1 MNAPPVGTVTFL
13 MTDIE
18 GSTRLWE
25 QQGEDFIPLLE
36 AHNRLV
42 RDILGAHR
50 GYEVRTEGDSFFFVF
65 DSAHDAL
72 AGAVELQ
79 HALHRENLGIRIR
92 IGIHTGDPT
101 FRDNDYFGPPVNRC
115 GRIRDAGHGGQTLLS
130 SATYALV
137 RDHPPPGVSFL
148 DRGEHRLRDLGAAER
163 LYQVQ
168 HPELPRDF
176 PPLRTLEAQP
186 NNLPAQRT
194 SFVGRQREL
203 AMLHDLLGVRG
214 SRPDAHYLTPTT
226 RLITLTGPGGVG
238 KTRLALQVAADH
250 LVDFVDGVWFVP
262 LATVEDPARVVPE
275 IAAVVLGKVAP
286 PQDLFP
292 SLVDYLRDKRALL
305 VLDNFEHLLPAASAL
320 GELLVLLPRLTCL
333 VTSRA
338 LLHLSGEYEFPVAS
352 LSDAES
358 LQLFLER
365 GQAARPG
372 LTLDAANLRAA
383 ALICQQLDGL
393 PLAIE
398 LAAARLRGM
407 TPMQIE
413 QRLGSRFD
421 ILSGGGH
428 DLPNRQRTMRAVLDW
443 SYDLLNPDE
452 RRLLGQLSVFA
463 GGFFLEGAEE
473 VCDAGDVLEGVFSLR
488 DRSLLSTEEQLG
500 ETRYEMLTL
509 VREYAAEKAEDLPV
523 LRARHAAHYLQ
534 IAQEWGE
541 KIGGRE
547 QREAL
552 ARLDMEYANFEA
564 ALRWADE
571 QQDWPMV
578 ARFVSALGEYAHTRG
593 RITPFVAEVIQRA
606 ANALVGTG
614 DTASQATLL
623 FALGAM
629 AWMQRRF
636 AEGEDCVNISL
647 QYYRESQLHERACRA
662 LNLLGLIAAS
672 QGRCDLA
679 RQRFQEGLAICD
691 EVGAQQEKAL
701 LLQNLSALELRLGSE
716 EEARALAEEGLR
728 INRALG
734 DEMGASYKLH
744 MLGLLA
750 LRRGDVAEGHR
761 LLAESLQ
768 IRAQL
773 NDKPGLARSFWTLGA
788 LHLAANDLEN
798 AALLLLTAR
807 RLEVESLLPGEAED
821 AETYAALCNR
831 LDAQTLARFT
841 AQVAETSLEEMIA
854 YARALLERTAGA

>member
-1 MNAPPVGTVTFL
+1 MASPPVGTVTFL

-25 QQGEDFIPLLE
+25 QHGNDFILLLE
-36 AHNRLV
+36 THNRLL
-42 RDILGAHR
+42 RDILSAHH

-65 DSAHDAL
+65 DTAYDAL
-72 AGAVELQ
+72 MGAVELQ
-79 HALHRENLGIRIR
+79 RALHRGNLGIRIR
-92 IGIHTGDPT
+92 IGLHTGDPA

-130 SATYALV
+130 SATFALV
-137 RDHPPPGVSFL
+137 RDHPPPGVTFL

-163 LYQVQ
+163 LYQIL
-168 HPELPRDF
+168 HPDLPRDF

-194 SFVGRQREL
+194 SFVGRLREL
-203 AMLHDLLGVRG
+203 TMLHELL
-214 SRPDAHYLTPTT
+214 AQENA

-250 LVDFVDGVWFVP
+250 LVDLTDGVWFVP
-262 LATVEDPARVVPE
+262 LASVEDPARVIPE
-275 IAAVVLGKVAP
+275 IAAMVLGKASP
-286 PQDLFP
+286 SQDPFP
-292 SLVDYLRDKRALL
+292 ALTDFLRDKRVLL
-305 VLDNFEHLLPAASAL
+305 VLDNFEHLLPAAGAL
-320 GELLVLLPRLTCL
+320 GELLALLPHLICL
-333 VTSRA
+333 VTSRS

-352 LSDAES
+352 LSDTES

-372 LTLDAANLRAA
+372 LTLDAPNLRAA

-407 TPMQIE
+407 TPAQIA

-428 DLPNRQRTMRAVLDW
+428 DLPDRQRTMRAALDW
-443 SYDLLNPDE
+443 SYELLGPDE
-452 RRLLGQLSVFA
+452 RRLFGQLSVFA
-463 GGFFLEGAEE
+463 GGFFLDAAEE
-473 VCDAGDVLEGVFSLR
+473 VCADFGSPAEGAQTQNSMVLEGVFSLR
-488 DRSLLSTEEQLG
+488 DRSLLTTEEQLG
-500 ETRYEMLTL
+500 EARYEMLTL
-509 VREYAAEKAEDLPV
+509 VRKYALEKVEDLPT
-523 LRARHAAHYLQ
+523 LRARHAAHYLR
-534 IAQEWGE
+534 IAQAWGE
-541 KIGGRE
+541 KVSGRE

-571 QQDWPMV
+571 QRDWRMV

-593 RITPFVAEVIQRA
+593 RITPFIAEAVQRA
-606 ANALVGTG
+606 ANALVGIG

-647 QYYRESQLHERACRA
+647 QYYRANRLHARACRA
-662 LNLLGLIAAS
+662 LSLLGLIAAD

-679 RQRFQEGLAICD
+679 RQRFQEGLGICA
-691 EVGAQQEKAL
+691 GAGCSLERAL
-701 LLQNLSALELRLGSE
+701 LLQNLSMLEFRLGNDKE
-716 EEARALAEEGLR
+716 TRALAEEGLR
-728 INRALG
+728 LNRSLG
-734 DEMGASYKLH
+734 DEVGASYQLH
-744 MLGLLA
+744 TLGLLA
-750 LRRGDVAEGHR
+750 LRRGDTAEGHR
-761 LLAESLQ
+761 LLAESLR
-768 IRAQL
+768 IREQMG
-773 NDKPGLARSFWTLGA
+773 DRPGLARSFWALGA
-788 LHLAANDLEN
+788 LRLDAGDLEN
-798 AALLLLTAR
+798 AAPFLLTAR
-807 RLEVESLLPGEAED
+807 RLEVESLLPGDAED
-821 AETYAALCNR
+821 AETYAALCGR
-831 LDAQTLARFT
+831 LDAAALANLT
-841 AQVAETSLEEMIA
+841 ARVAETPLEEMIA
-854 YARALLERTAGA
+854 RARRLLGDAE